1 MIILYNCREWL
12 QFENVVCLKEVKLE
26 KWGKLLKIVLVAIV
40 TAVIDYVINEKDS
53 VFLSFRK

>member
-1 MIILYNCREWL
+1 M
-12 QFENVVCLKEVKLE
+12 E